1 MMRLRDVSIET
12 RLMLVGVAVWDLFIA
27 RRPFTDFDH
36 TDFATFYDTGRAW
49 LGGTDLYQPVRGS
62 VNLNPPIA
70 TFLFIP
76 FALLPES
83 IAVSLW
89 MLLNLTCIAI
99 SLRIIVRELDLA
111 DSPTTIATGLIF
123 FGLLQPTLHMLWAAN
138 LAWILMLPATL
149 AWRDARHERDAS
161 AGLWLGFVLA
171 LKPLFLLFL
180 PYWALRRNWRSI
192 AGAVA
197 VGGASLLVGWLALG
211 LDAYRSWFEAG
222 RSVTWFGNSMNGSLM
237 GTISK
242 SVPPVPKDGVMVLFY
257 LLAAGVIACLGL
269 CMLRERNIDREWSLV
284 WIASLLV
291 SPLGW
296 MYYYALAAGPLIGT
310 LRWRVRTPAVVA
322 VVVALCIPA
331 PIVYNLAPAQPAVV
345 WLAATLSGLAT
356 LTLFGVLVARR

>member
-12 RLMLVGVAVWDLFIA
+12 RMMLVGVAAWDLFIA

-49 LGGTDLYQPVRGS
+49 RAGTDLYEPLRGA

-70 TFLFIP
+70 TFMFAP
-76 FALLPES
+76 FAVLAEPV
-83 IAVSLW
+83 AVLLW
-89 MLLNLTCIAI
+89 MIVNLTCFAI

-111 DSPTTIATGLIF
+111 DSPTTIATGLVF
-123 FGLLQPTLHMLWAAN
+123 LGLLQPTLHMLWAAN
-138 LAWILMLPATL
+138 LAWILTLPATL
-149 AWRDARHERDAS
+149 AWRDARHGRDTS

-171 LKPLFLLFL
+171 LKPLFLVFV

-192 AGAVA
+192 ASAVA
-197 VGGASLLVGWLALG
+197 VGVASLLVGWLALG

-237 GTISK
+237 GTITK
-242 SVPPVPKDGVMVLFY
+242 SVPKDWVMVLVY
-257 LLAAGVIACLGL
+257 LLTAGVIACLGM
-269 CMLRERNIDREWSLV
+269 CMLREKNIDREWSLV

-296 MYYYALAAGPLIGT
+296 MYYFALAAGPLIGT
-310 LRWRVRTPAVVA
+310 LRWQARTPAVVA
-322 VVVALCIPA
+322 VAVALCIPA
-331 PIVYNLAPAQPAVV
+331 PVVYNLAPAQPAVV
-345 WLAATLSGLAT
+345 WLANTLSGLAT
-356 LTLFGVLVARR
+356 LTLFAVLVVRR